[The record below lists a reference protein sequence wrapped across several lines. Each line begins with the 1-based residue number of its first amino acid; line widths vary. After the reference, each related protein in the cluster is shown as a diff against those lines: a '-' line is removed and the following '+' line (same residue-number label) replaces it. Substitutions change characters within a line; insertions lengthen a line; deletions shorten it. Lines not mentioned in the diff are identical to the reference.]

1 MKYIFTICLF
11 FLFSAS
17 VYAERKG
24 DSRTLGY
31 NDMKGEYEL
40 RTICVDGYKFVL
52 AITYKKSA
60 TITQMFI
67 NAGGKSLPD
76 RC

>member
-31 NDMKGEYEL
+31 NDMKGNYTV
-40 RTICVDGYKFVL
+40 RTICVDGYKFVV
-52 AITYKKSA
+52 ANKPEQSA

-67 NAGGKSLPD
+67 NDGGKSLPS